1 MARFKADFIIQQL
14 IELKGNVAMLAKKLG
29 VSRTTIYNYVNRHP
43 SVKRALNE
51 ARESMLDNV
60 ESQLYTKALAG
71 NMTAIIFFLKTQGK
85 RRGYTERIELAGKD
99 GEPQVIK
106 VIYGDGSK
114 AKRTTPEAAA
124 DPEQSGEA

>member
-114 AKRTTPEAAA
+114 AKGSTSEAAA
-124 DPEQSGEA
+124 DPEQSSKA